1 MPEPTAATVCTQV
14 LDAAAFGDL
23 LQHADGN
30 THIDATT
37 EVAAA
42 DRAGLIELD
51 DDGAWRLTGAGVREW
66 GIRLAAAPYALLAP
80 MQVAQLV
87 FAAMAWDA
95 TDKASALHGVWFHYN
110 PLAEGGTIAITVEPP
125 HASAKAARA
134 AAERIVATFARTDVV
149 VEVHPIGRL
158 RHLWRRTLSRTRIR

>member
-42 DRAGLIELD
+42 DKAGLIER
-51 DDGAWRLTGAGVREW
+51 DGETWRLTGNGEREW
-66 GIRLAAAPYALLAP
+66 GIRLAAAPYALLTSL
-80 MQVAQLV
+80 QVAQLV

-95 TDKASALHGVWFHYN
+95 TDKASALHGVWFHYD
-110 PLAEGGTIAITVEPP
+110 PSAEGGAVLVTVEPP

-149 VEVHPIGRL
+149 VEVRPIGRL
-158 RHLWRRTLSRTRIR
+158 RHLWRLTLTRTRIR